1 MQSSLID
8 LFSYN
13 TNFDKY
19 NILTIGSPSGFTD
32 KNLIAKAVS
41 QLLENDNIP
50 KYFSQICVFLSA
62 HGVTDS
68 ESGEFGIVARSDWFN
83 ESNNLTITADEFFT
97 QILPVANITTNPI
110 NFISI
115 CCYGENLHSSKIFS
129 EFPLGTSSLVFSDH
143 KTPTNFMALHA
154 GTMVDPASLMGD
166 NFLAKTIL
174 IAGSRQH
181 SATDLIN
188 VLKIAKIT
196 DEEDGCVTEILN
208 LDTIKKYLRKNTI
221 STLHNNPFIKK
232 CKELNIDLSEKL
244 ERTEKLLGD
253 EVNVTIEDL
262 FGIEND
268 ESYNDLYFNGA
279 VSYFESDF
287 EL

>member
-1 MQSSLID
+1 M
-8 LFSYN
+8 
-13 TNFDKY
+13 
-19 NILTIGSPSGFTD
+19 
-32 KNLIAKAVS
+32 
-41 QLLENDNIP
+41 LENDNIP
-50 KYFSQICVFLSA
+50 ENFSQICVFLFA
-62 HGVTDS
+62 HGGLDS
-68 ESGEFGIVARSDWFN
+68 ESGEFGIIAKSDGFDK
-83 ESNNLTITADEFFT
+83 NNGLTIKADEFFI
-97 QILPVANITTNPI
+97 QILPVANKTTNPI
-110 NFISI
+110 NFISV

-129 EFPLGTSSLVFSDH
+129 KFPLGSSSLVFSDH
-143 KTPTNFMALHA
+143 KTPTNYLALHA
-154 GTMVDPASLMGD
+154 GTKIDPASLKGD
-166 NFLAKTIL
+166 NFLDKTIL

-181 SATDLIN
+181 PATSSLN

-196 DEEDGCVTEILN
+196 DDSSVTEILN
-208 LDTIKKYLRKNTI
+208 LDTIKKYLGKNTK
-221 STLHNNPFIKK
+221 STLYDNPFIKK

-244 ERTEKLLGD
+244 KRTEKLLGD